1 MYKMCQW
8 CVGDFVWA
16 LLMQSNAK
24 PSFSTL
30 ICNVV
35 FGKLSLA
42 VWKWIISFGHHF
54 VYHVIG
60 TQSLLSYLSWLS
72 IRWTFP
78 LFFHKKTL
86 IFQTDTCCRV
96 FKFLTPKT
104 LQFYY
109 VGHWL
114 FQTWWLLKEPF
125 FWRRSPLLPQNGDD
139 LEFLFLCGWSYY
151 CFGSVLADALVNLT
165 NP

>member
-1 MYKMCQW
+1 MYVCMCQW

-24 PSFSTL
+24 PSFTTL

-86 IFQTDTCCRV
+86 IFQTDIFCRV

-114 FQTWWLLKEPF
+114 FLTWRLLKEPF
-125 FWRRSPLLPQNGDD
+125 FFVMKPSSSSKWWRFRVPFPMRLILPM
-139 LEFLFLCGWSYY
+139 LW
-151 CFGSVLADALVNLT
+151 
-165 NP
+165 